1 MALTMKPVASRS
13 QVGETEFSLQ
23 ECPAVA
29 ELPAADI
36 DRARRFY
43 AEQLG
48 LTSSPGA
55 APGLYI
61 YQCAGS
67 RFLLY
72 QTGVRASGTH
82 DQMAFM
88 VPDLRA
94 VVRQLKARG
103 VVFEIVDEPGAVGEE
118 SGSHSTA
125 EIAETEHR
133 RSAWFKDSEGNLINL
148 TEILSCVLQAHG
160 DNGENQL

>member
-1 MALTMKPVASRS
+1 
-13 QVGETEFSLQ
+13 
-23 ECPAVA
+23 
-29 ELPAADI
+29 
-36 DRARRFY
+36 
-43 AEQLG
+43 
-48 LTSSPGA
+48 
-55 APGLYI
+55 
-61 YQCAGS
+61 
-67 RFLLY
+67 
-72 QTGVRASGTH
+72 
-82 DQMAFM
+82 MAFM
-88 VPDLRA
+88 VQDLTA

-103 VVFEIVDEPGAVGEE
+103 VVFEIVAEPGAVGEE

>member
-13 QVGETEFSLQ
+13 QLSETEFSLQ
-23 ECPAVA
+23 ECPVVA
-29 ELPAADI
+29 ELPATDI

-48 LTSSPGA
+48 LTPSPGA
-55 APGLYI
+55 APGHYI

-72 QTGVRASGTH
+72 QARGRASGTH

-88 VPDLRA
+88 VKDLTA

-103 VVFEIVDEPGAVGEE
+103 LVFEIGAKPGAVSED

-148 TEILSCVLQAHG
+148 TEILSCVLQPHG
-160 DNGENQL
+160 DNRENQL